1 MNLLDTTVCID
12 ILRDRSPAGLER
24 LDAVGYSQVAMSSIS
39 AGELFAGAMKSS
51 RPRENLFAVG
61 RLLSTIR
68 ALSFDGEAARHYGFI
83 RAQMERRGE
92 RIGDLDTLIASHA
105 VALGAVMVTSNTREF
120 ARVPGLVVEDWTK

>member
-12 ILRDRSPAGLER
+12 ILRDRSPAVLER